1 MEKLIEFL
9 INKLYRN
16 YRQDFHKDVQEFIQ
30 KKLIRVVDNPQF

>member
-16 YRQDFHKDVQEFIQ
+16 YRQEFHNDIQEFIQ
-30 KKLIRVVDNPQF
+30 EKLISVADNPQH